1 MNILIVNN
9 ALDAVVPTT
18 TRTSA
23 TISTQ
28 GVNQV
33 SLHAILAGTS
43 STAVDVGFQM
53 SNEETPTNFVAL
65 TSGSVS
71 FTSNGQKMLR
81 VDVAARWLQVV
92 STNTAG
98 TTGGTLTVHVCGN
111 GPN

>member
-9 ALDAVVPTT
+9 ALNAVVPTT

-71 FTSNGQKMLR
+71 FTANGQKMLR

-92 STNTAG
+92 STNAAG